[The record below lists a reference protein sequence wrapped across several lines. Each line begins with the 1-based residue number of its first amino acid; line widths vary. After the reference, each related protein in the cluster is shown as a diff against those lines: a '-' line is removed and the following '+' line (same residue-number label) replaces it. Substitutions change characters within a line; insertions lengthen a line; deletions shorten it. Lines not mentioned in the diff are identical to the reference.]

1 MSNQDSFINEVSE
14 EVRRDRLYAL
24 YKKYGWM
31 AISVVVLIVIGAAVN
46 EWRKASLAADAEA
59 AGDALLS
66 AFEDADAETRAAAL
80 AAVDPGENPARAA
93 VVSLA
98 EAAALAEG
106 GDVDGAVTILET
118 LAIDPAAPRVYQEL
132 AALKSVMLGAGT
144 TEPDA
149 RISRMS
155 GLVQNGSAF
164 GLLALEQI
172 ALAEIEAGRTDEAIA
187 TLQEIMADARVTQ
200 DLRQRATQLMVALG
214 APQATLAE

>member
-1 MSNQDSFINEVSE
+1 M
-14 EVRRDRLYAL
+14 RRVQR
-24 YKKYGWM
+24 
-31 AISVVVLIVIGAAVN
+31 VVQP
-46 EWRKASLAADAEA
+46 RH
-59 AGDALLS
+59 
-66 AFEDADAETRAAAL
+66 AL
-80 AAVDPGENPARAA
+80 ADGQD
-93 VVSLA
+93 
-98 EAAALAEG
+98 